1 MRLCLIEDD
10 EELARRLAEGLGA
23 AGFVVEHAPDA
34 ETALAWPEPESFSA
48 LIVDLG
54 LPGLGG
60 LDLIARW
67 RLRRLPTPILVL
79 TARDGWQ
86 EKVAGL
92 NAGAD
97 DFVVKPARMEEI
109 VARLHALFRRTSGQH
124 GPHLQA
130 GGVSLDPA
138 ARAAWLDDG
147 AALNLTQI
155 EFRLLLFF
163 LHRAGRIVSQRE
175 LLDHLYPLSRER
187 DLNTV
192 EVHVARL
199 RRKVGRAAITTVRGL
214 GYRFER

>member
-1 MRLCLIEDD
+1 MRVCLVEDD
-10 EELARRLAEGLGA
+10 EELARRLAAGLAA
-23 AGFVVEHAPDA
+23 AGFVVEHARDA
-34 ETALAWPEPESFSA
+34 EMALAWPDPESFAA

-60 LDLIARW
+60 LELVARW
-67 RLRRLPTPILVL
+67 RALKLATPILIL

-97 DFVVKPARMEEI
+97 DFVVKPARTEEI
-109 VARLHALFRRTSGQH
+109 VARLHALARRTSGQS

-138 ARAAWLDDG
+138 GRAAWLADG
-147 AALNLTQI
+147 EALNLTQI
-155 EFRLLLFF
+155 EFRLLQFF
-163 LHRAGRIVSQRE
+163 LHRAGRIVSQSD
-175 LLDHLYPLSRER
+175 LMDHLYPLSRER

-199 RRKVGRAAITTVRGL
+199 RRKVGRTAITTVRGL

>member
-1 MRLCLIEDD
+1 MRVCLVEDD
-10 EELARRLAEGLGA
+10 EELARRLAAGLA
-23 AGFVVEHAPDA
+23 TAGFVVEHARDA
-34 ETALAWPEPESFSA
+34 ETALAWPDPESFAA

-60 LDLIARW
+60 LELVARW
-67 RLRRLPTPILVL
+67 RALKLATPILIL

-97 DFVVKPARMEEI
+97 DFVVKPARTEEI
-109 VARLHALFRRTSGQH
+109 VARLHALARRTAGQSG
-124 GPHLQA
+124 PRLQA

-138 ARAAWLDDG
+138 ARTAWLADG
-147 AALNLTQI
+147 EPINLTQI
-155 EFRLLLFF
+155 EFRLLQFF
-163 LHRAGRIVSQRE
+163 LHRAGRIVSQSDV
-175 LLDHLYPLSRER
+175 LDHLYPLSQER

-199 RRKVGRAAITTVRGL
+199 RRKIGRAAITTVRGL